1 MIGYVY
7 LNDDVITKA
16 FLPKKL
22 LNFKTNTKVINA
34 VSGDTEDFTAISVH
48 DKALFGDSL
57 HLTDFKNFAIESATI
72 SVGRHLKDNID
83 NLPSLPNEFSTAA
96 KVQKLRIIAFPLII
110 PLVKGYK
117 IPEGDIDENDIYNSF
132 CKVHEIYVDWAFLQ
146 TKKYVLNEDFFQG
159 EGKCPIPEK
168 VCDNYGYCE
177 EIPFKTLFKSKK
189 ESPAF
194 NLAKSE
200 VQKFILQ
207 NKPVEKESLKDMI
220 PEEVNISEARTVAT
234 NDKTIVTNSTEG
246 SSSTKN
252 EKLQAFF
259 FILFAKPFFDRKMS
273 LYH

>member
-1 MIGYVY
+1 MALEFDNEEAEAATYQDGENPLELFIKGDTEMRGEIILNHPDVIGSVY
-7 LNDDVITKA
+7 LNDDIITKA
-16 FLPKKL
+16 FLPKKMV
-22 LNFKTNTKVINA
+22 NFKTNTKVIIA

-72 SVGRHLKDNID
+72 SVGRHLKDNVD
-83 NLPSLPNEFSTAA
+83 NLLSLPNEFSTAA

-177 EIPFKTLFKSKK
+177 EIPFKTPSKSKK
-189 ESPAF
+189 
-194 NLAKSE
+194 
-200 VQKFILQ
+200 
-207 NKPVEKESLKDMI
+207 
-220 PEEVNISEARTVAT
+220 RVAG
-234 NDKTIVTNSTEG
+234 IQPRQV
-246 SSSTKN
+246 
-252 EKLQAFF
+252 
-259 FILFAKPFFDRKMS
+259 
-273 LYH
+273 